1 MNAAPRRWRRLALLL
16 AQHAASVL
24 PGASSPWAEAMRR
37 ELDYVGDDPAAVR
50 WALGCIVASYRVRLA
65 QRPSVGARPVAWRL
79 AATSAA
85 LLLLIGL
92 ALQDHAGGQTEPPRP
107 AFDETTCDRPDGARP
122 ATDRSAQP
130 PDPSCVDRIAP
141 ARSPHDHTPR
151 EANERVR

>member
-1 MNAAPRRWRRLALLL
+1 MNVAPRRWRRLALLL

-37 ELDYVGDDPAAVR
+37 ELDYVDDDPAAVR

-141 ARSPHDHTPR
+141 ARSPHDYTPR

>member
-16 AQHAASVL
+16 AQHAAAVL

-50 WALGCIVASYRVRLA
+50 WALGCIVASYRMRLA
-65 QRPSVGARPVAWRL
+65 QRPSAVARPIVWRV

-85 LLLLIGL
+85 SLLLIGL

-107 AFDETTCDRPDGARP
+107 AFDETTCVRPDAARP
-122 ATDRSAQP
+122 ITDRAAQP
-130 PDPSCVDRIAP
+130 PDPSCGDRMAP
-141 ARSPHDHTPR
+141 TRSPELEHSPR
-151 EANERVR
+151 GR